1 MQASALRTLTFTSLF
16 VWLPFPLCP
25 ALLCSSLLYS
35 ALRCSLLRYYYR
47 TCGIDF
53 ASNSPPCRPSN
64 TIGRPLPRCSEVW
77 YAVRGAWCPAPV
89 WVEAAHGP
97 FVLFLISLF
106 VPEHVRVHVHL
117 HGAQQAARGG
127 GHSRKRRLGR
137 LSFGAGFISGRNV
150 SEFRSGSRTAV
161 HVAFALLA
169 CLLACLLPP
178 PPESEAKR

>member
-25 ALLCSSLLYS
+25 ALLCSALLYAALRCS
-35 ALRCSLLRYYYR
+35 TLRCSLLRYYYW

-53 ASNSPPCRPSN
+53 ASNSPPCRLSN

-106 VPEHVRVHVHL
+106 VPEHVHVHVHL
-117 HGAQQAARGG
+117 HGAQRVARGG

-137 LSFGAGFISGRNV
+137 LSFGAGFISGRNCPCPSLTRIGGASARKV
-150 SEFRSGSRTAV
+150 RECGQPSCKS
-161 HVAFALLA
+161 
-169 CLLACLLPP
+169 CP
-178 PPESEAKR
+178 